1 MEGCLL
7 SGLKEYI
14 RKFSNLNTDRGRH
27 RWSALTNHRAPHKPF
42 LLLSV
47 IDLFAQ
53 GEIKR
58 NFIEPSFDLV
68 SIFNGYWHTIMLPGS
83 TTSMAY
89 PFPRLKTDGFWKL
102 IPNPGHENKIDMVF
116 SSMVRLREVC
126 AGARLDDNLF
136 ELLYRVDSRE
146 RLRAVLIETYF
157 APEIRSVVA
166 EQGVVNLAAY
176 EYGQKLLHGVRES
189 VDWGEET
196 PEEKRNKARDQ
207 GFRRTIVSLY
217 EHRCALCGIRM
228 LTPEGHTI
236 VEAAHIVPWRETK
249 DDRPTNGLCLCRLCH
264 WSFDEGL
271 MCVGKEYEV
280 LVSKRVKSDHNMPGH
295 VLTLQDRPI
304 FRPKEDVWWPSQN
317 NLAQHRKSVFK

>member
-1 MEGCLL
+1 M

-68 SIFNGYWHTIMLPGS
+68 SIFNGYWHTIMAPGS

-102 IPNPGHENKIDMVF
+102 IPNPGHENRIDMAF

-136 ELLYRVDSRE
+136 ELLYQVDSRE
-146 RLRAVLIETYF
+146 RLRALLIETYF
-157 APEIRSVVA
+157 APEIRWVVA
-166 EQGVVNLAAY
+166 EQGVINLAAY

-196 PEEKRNKARDQ
+196 PEEERNIARDQ

-271 MCVGKEYEV
+271 MSVGRGYEV
-280 LVSKRVKSDHNMPGH
+280 LVSKRVQSDHNMPGH
-295 VLTLQDRPI
+295 VLTLRDRPI
-304 FRPKEDVWWPSQN
+304 FRPKEDVWWPSQD
-317 NLAQHRKSVFK
+317 NLARHRRSTFK